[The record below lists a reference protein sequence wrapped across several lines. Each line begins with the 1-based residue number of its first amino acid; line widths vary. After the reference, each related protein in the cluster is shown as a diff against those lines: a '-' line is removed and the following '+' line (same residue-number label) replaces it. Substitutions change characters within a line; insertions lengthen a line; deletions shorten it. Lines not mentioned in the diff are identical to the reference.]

1 MRGFQPDC
9 AYYRSYNVLTL
20 FHAPP
25 DPRPLYQQTLLA
37 WGFST
42 CLASCL
48 AFGIGDMD
56 HTNGH
61 EDNEF
66 VVSKNA
72 ELVLWLFELS
82 TYFRR
87 MVSESLSCISSSV
100 GVFLNNFVNCPIL
113 KDFVLLSEIEVL
125 IKVCACR
132 LGIPRDEGTGSTRPR
147 SFFLSSPPSAVI
159 VLVQFLSFVSFNQCL
174 LSSTFVSCAYLAICN
189 WKLDLTKAALGLQTT
204 QLPVGLVQSK
214 SLKGHLQIQNRIA
227 GYQKVWNNV
236 GCNFSCSAWRTLL
249 IHGTW
254 RSHGGREKEIMASA
268 NLSFST
274 DKNPG
279 QDFERI
285 CSPAVE
291 LPT

>member
-1 MRGFQPDC
+1 MCQTGWEQFLNQTEIESSTNSCLKNSCSSAAIDLYVRGFQPDC

-25 DPRPLYQQTLLA
+25 DPRPLYRQTLLA

-66 VVSKNA
+66 VVSKNT
-72 ELVLWLFELS
+72 ELVLWLFRLS

-125 IKVCACR
+125 INVCACR

-147 SFFLSSPPSAVI
+147 SFLS
-159 VLVQFLSFVSFNQCL
+159 LF
-174 LSSTFVSCAYLAICN
+174 SSLRRHCPRSISIIC
-189 WKLDLTKAALGLQTT
+189 
-204 QLPVGLVQSK
+204 
-214 SLKGHLQIQNRIA
+214 II
-227 GYQKVWNNV
+227 
-236 GCNFSCSAWRTLL
+236 
-249 IHGTW
+249 
-254 RSHGGREKEIMASA
+254 
-268 NLSFST
+268 
-274 DKNPG
+274 
-279 QDFERI
+279 
-285 CSPAVE
+285 
-291 LPT
+291 